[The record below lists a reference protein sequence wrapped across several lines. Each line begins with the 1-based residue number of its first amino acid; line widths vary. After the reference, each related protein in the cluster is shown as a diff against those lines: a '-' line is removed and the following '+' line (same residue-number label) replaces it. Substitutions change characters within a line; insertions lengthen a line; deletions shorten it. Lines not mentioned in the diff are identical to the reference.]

1 MRKCVRKGTAL
12 ALGLGLL
19 AGFLLPD
26 TWVAVI
32 ALVLLVVI
40 LFVTRRCNY

>member
-1 MRKCVRKGTAL
+1 MKKCNGKGA
-12 ALGLGLL
+12 AVGLGLGLL

-32 ALVLLVVI
+32 ALVLLIVI
-40 LFVTRRCNY
+40 LFVTRRCHY